1 MNSQI
6 HKLIHIRFAL
16 ESSIFSLFLV
26 TILIKKNFFLANT
39 SMFIEDTKEVKPS
52 RDLIELL
59 YCQQNSKKFYFT
71 SFSLF
76 LPILR
81 FVAEV
86 KTNLI
91 CGYNLWLENGDV
103 KGHHLGFYILTEK
116 SVKWLFSGQL
126 PPSKIAPRTI
136 IPSP

>member
-1 MNSQI
+1 
-6 HKLIHIRFAL
+6 
-16 ESSIFSLFLV
+16 
-26 TILIKKNFFLANT
+26 
-39 SMFIEDTKEVKPS
+39 MFIEDSKEVKPS
-52 RDLIELL
+52 MDLIELL
-59 YCQQNSKKFYFT
+59 YCQQNSKNFYFT

-103 KGHHLGFYILTEK
+103 KEYHLEFDILTEK
-116 SVKWLFSGQL
+116 SVKWLSSG
-126 PPSKIAPRTI
+126 
-136 IPSP
+136 

>member
-6 HKLIHIRFAL
+6 YKLIHIRFAL

-59 YCQQNSKKFYFT
+59 YCQQNSKNFYFT

-91 CGYNLWLENGDV
+91 CGYNL
-103 KGHHLGFYILTEK
+103 
-116 SVKWLFSGQL
+116 
-126 PPSKIAPRTI
+126 
-136 IPSP
+136 

>member
-1 MNSQI
+1 
-6 HKLIHIRFAL
+6 
-16 ESSIFSLFLV
+16 
-26 TILIKKNFFLANT
+26 
-39 SMFIEDTKEVKPS
+39 MFIEDSKEVKPS
-52 RDLIELL
+52 RVLIVLL
-59 YCQQNSKKFYFT
+59 YCQQNSKNFYFT

-103 KGHHLGFYILTEK
+103 KGHHLEFDILTEK
-116 SVKWLFSGQL
+116 SVKWLSSRQLSPEQL
-126 PPSKIAPRTI
+126 PARIIAPRKIASRTI
-136 IPSP
+136 APE